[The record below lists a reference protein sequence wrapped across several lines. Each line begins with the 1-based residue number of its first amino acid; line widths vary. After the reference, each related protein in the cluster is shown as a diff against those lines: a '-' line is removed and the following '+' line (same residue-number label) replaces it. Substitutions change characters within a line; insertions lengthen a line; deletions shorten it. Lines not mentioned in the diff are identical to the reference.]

1 MKRNESEIFFAL
13 MRKKCFFCLVRIDA
27 KLRNLK
33 RNKMARRENKT
44 KKKRKTAI
52 IFTSK
57 RNEVKRKQTTAIIF
71 TSKRNEEKQKQNFFS
86 LPCEKS
92 GFFLLVFASEA
103 KRK

>member
-71 TSKRNEEKQKQNFFS
+71 TSKRNEEKQKQNFFFS
-86 LPCEKS
+86 SMRKKW
-92 GFFLLVFASEA
+92 FFCACF
-103 KRK
+103 RI